1 MPAEDAQQPVLRRAE
16 GVDGERVDAV
26 SVCGRRAPVE
36 RDAGIFKV
44 AECGDDAP
52 D

>member
-1 MPAEDAQQPVLRRAE
+1 MLRRAE
-16 GVDGERVDAV
+16 GVDGERVEAV
-26 SVCGRRAPVE
+26 CVGGRRVPVE
-36 RDAGIFKV
+36 RSAGIFKV